1 MKLLATALLL
11 AGTMAFAQTPAKDIK
26 KPAPAPKAAPAPA
39 PKTEAKPAPTP
50 TTGAFLGNKDSKTL
64 HKADCKMASKMKAEN
79 KVSFATKAEAEKA
92 GYKACKVC
100 KP

>member
-11 AGTMAFAQTPAKDIK
+11 AGSLAFAQCRDKGKHIVPENAQDRVPTAVPQP
-26 KPAPAPKAAPAPA
+26 KPAAS
-39 PKTEAKPAPTP
+39 
-50 TTGAFLGNKDSKTL
+50 GFVGNKDSKTL
-64 HKADCKMASKMKAEN
+64 HRAGCKMAAKLKAEN
-79 KVSFATKAEAEKA
+79 KATFATKAEAEKA